1 MMEQNTRS
9 YRLKTMRLDQ
19 VWLPFSFM
27 ALFMIIGIVCDDGQK
42 YYDLTRIYL
51 STVMPLVTGILAAYA
66 LLDDPT
72 LELKFSTSVSMPR
85 LLFGKLGLI
94 LAIQLVTAAAMEGFA
109 AFAQVDLTVFGS
121 FWQLQL
127 VWLVPCL
134 AAMGFGCFMAL
145 LGAAPMS
152 GAITIGLVWI
162 VQAILHS
169 FFAADRIARYF
180 FLFMGGLD
188 PTNSSL
194 FWNRVTLLGLSVAF
208 LLAGLMLLRRQERYL

>member
-1 MMEQNTRS
+1 METRTFS
-9 YRLKTMRLDQ
+9 YRLKTLRLDQ

-51 STVMPLVTGILAAYA
+51 STVMPLVAGILAAYA

-72 LELKFSTSVSMPR
+72 LELKFAAPLSMTQ
-85 LLFGKLGLI
+85 LLLGRLGLI
-94 LAIQLVTAAAMEGFA
+94 LAIQLATAAGMEVFA
-109 AFAQVDLTVFGS
+109 VLAQVDLTVFGN

-134 AAMGFGCFMAL
+134 TAMTFGSFMAL

-152 GAITIGLVWI
+152 GAITVGLVWI

-169 FFAADRIARYF
+169 FFAGDRIAKYF

-188 PTNSSL
+188 PANSSL
-194 FWNRVTLLGLSVAF
+194 FWNRVTLVGLALAF